1 MTEQSTIDLLNNI
14 KGMNLSLASDTYSC
28 YDAFDVNYIVEIK
41 NRRKY
46 YSDKIIEAMKMYR
59 NYQEAQIK
67 GKTFLY
73 VVTDEKGVWVFNI
86 SKNISSIVKTPVK
99 AFKCPKTTDF
109 NDNGKIDK
117 YSYELPESMAKHIKY
132 DS

>member
-1 MTEQSTIDLLNNI
+1 MTEKSTIDLLNRI
-14 KGMNLSLASDTYSC
+14 KGINLSLASDTYSC

-46 YSDKIIEAMKMYR
+46 YSDKIIEAMKLFT
-59 NYQEAQIK
+59 NYQESQIK

-86 SKNISSIVKTPVK
+86 SKNIASIVETPVK
-99 AFKCPKTTDF
+99 AFRCPKTTDF
-109 NDNGKIDK
+109 ENNSKINK
-117 YSYELPESMAKHIKY
+117 YSYILPESMAKHIEY
-132 DS
+132 EL

>member
-1 MTEQSTIDLLNNI
+1 MTEQSTIDLLNSI
-14 KGMNLSLASDTYSC
+14 KGINLSLASDTYSC

-46 YSDKIIEAMKMYR
+46 YSDKIIEAMKLFT
-59 NYQEAQIK
+59 NYQESQIK

-86 SKNISSIVKTPVK
+86 SKNIASIVETPVK
-99 AFKCPKTTDF
+99 AFRCPKTTDF
-109 NDNGKIDK
+109 KNNSKINK
-117 YSYELPESMAKHIKY
+117 YSYILPESMAKHIEY
-132 DS
+132 ES

>member
-1 MTEQSTIDLLNNI
+1 MTEQSTVDLLNKI
-14 KGMNLSLASDTYSC
+14 KGINLSLASDTYSC

-59 NYQEAQIK
+59 NYQESQIK

-73 VVTDEKGVWVFNI
+73 VVTGVWVFNI
-86 SKNISSIVKTPVK
+86 SKNISTIVKTPVK

-109 NDNGKIDK
+109 NDNSKIDK
-117 YSYELPESMAKHIKY
+117 YSYVLPELMAKHIKY

>member
-1 MTEQSTIDLLNNI
+1 MTEQSTIDLLNKI
-14 KGMNLSLASDTYSC
+14 KGVNLVLASDKYNC
-28 YDAFDVNYIVEIK
+28 YDAFDVNYLVEIK

-59 NYQEAQIK
+59 NYQQAQIK

-73 VVTDEKGVWVFNI
+73 VVTDDKGVWVFNI
-86 SKNISSIVKTPVK
+86 SKNISTIVKTPVK

-109 NDNGKIDK
+109 NDNSKIDK
-117 YSYELPESMAKHIKY
+117 YSYVLSESMAKHIKI
-132 DS
+132 

>member
-1 MTEQSTIDLLNNI
+1 MTEKSTIDLLNRI
-14 KGMNLSLASDTYSC
+14 KGINLSLASDTYSC

-46 YSDKIIEAMKMYR
+46 YSDKIIEAMKLFT
-59 NYQEAQIK
+59 NYQESQIK

-86 SKNISSIVKTPVK
+86 SKNIASIVETPVK
-99 AFKCPKTTDF
+99 AFRCPKTTDF
-109 NDNGKIDK
+109 ENNSKINK
-117 YSYELPESMAKHIKY
+117 YSYILPESMAKHIEY
-132 DS
+132 ES

>member
-1 MTEQSTIDLLNNI
+1 MTEKSTIDLLNRI
-14 KGMNLSLASDTYSC
+14 KGINLSLASDTYSC

-46 YSDKIIEAMKMYR
+46 YSDKIIEAMKLFT
-59 NYQEAQIK
+59 NYQESQIK

-86 SKNISSIVKTPVK
+86 SKNIASIVETPVK
-99 AFKCPKTTDF
+99 AFRCPKTTDF
-109 NDNGKIDK
+109 ENNSKINK
-117 YSYELPESMAKHIKY
+117 YSYILPESMAKHIEY

>member
-1 MTEQSTIDLLNNI
+1 MTEKSTIDLLNRI
-14 KGMNLSLASDTYSC
+14 KGINLSLASDTYSC

-46 YSDKIIEAMKMYR
+46 YSDKIIEAMKLFT
-59 NYQEAQIK
+59 NYQESQIK

-86 SKNISSIVKTPVK
+86 SKNIASIVETPVK
-99 AFKCPKTTDF
+99 AFRCPKTTDF
-109 NDNGKIDK
+109 KNNSKINK
-117 YSYELPESMAKHIKY
+117 YSYILPESMAKHIEY
-132 DS
+132 ES